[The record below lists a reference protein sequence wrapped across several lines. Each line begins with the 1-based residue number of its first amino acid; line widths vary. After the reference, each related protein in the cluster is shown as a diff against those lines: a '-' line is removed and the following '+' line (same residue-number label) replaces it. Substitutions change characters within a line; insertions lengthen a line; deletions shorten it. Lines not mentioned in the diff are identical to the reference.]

1 LLDPRHRNFA
11 ATYQPGHHKFFAQ
24 EANLFFNLG
33 FYGFTSGNWSQ
44 SAASL
49 TKLTALEE
57 QFSEKLSG
65 VENNLTAQQQQQRVT
80 LPGDKETLELYQFN
94 NIITLAT
101 EVLALQL
108 AQSPSDLMQK
118 KQRRHVPLNP
128 VQEVRAKIRMVCRNV
143 TLLNCLK
150 RQIRWTPNF
159 TPDLNLA

>member
-1 LLDPRHRNFA
+1 M
-11 ATYQPGHHKFFAQ
+11 T
-24 EANLFFNLG
+24 
-33 FYGFTSGNWSQ
+33 
-44 SAASL
+44 
-49 TKLTALEE
+49 LEE

-128 VQEVRAKIRMVCRNV
+128 VQEVRAKIRMVSRNV

-150 RQIRWTPNF
+150 RQIRWIQI
-159 TPDLNLA
+159 LLLIQI